1 MCRIY
6 IAWDFLFMGALE
18 SRHETELEGA
28 RSESRARRP
37 PQTPPS
43 GLAFKYKGLTS
54 DKKCA
59 MIGCFVSHMEM
70 MLGTK
75 GLLRPTDAYELL
87 RFGRC

>member
-43 GLAFKYKGLTS
+43 GPALENRGLTS
-54 DKKCA
+54 GWYSVFETTRPLTGL
-59 MIGCFVSHMEM
+59 IFH
-70 MLGTK
+70 
-75 GLLRPTDAYELL
+75 LLRCRRST
-87 RFGRC
+87 

>member
-18 SRHETELEGA
+18 SRHETEFEGA

-43 GLAFKYKGLTS
+43 GPALENRGLTS
-54 DKKCA
+54 DWCVE
-59 MIGCFVSHMEM
+59 MIWCFVIHMED
-70 MLGTK
+70 LN
-75 GLLRPTDAYELL
+75 
-87 RFGRC
+87 CWISI

>member
-18 SRHETELEGA
+18 SRHETEFEGA

-43 GLAFKYKGLTS
+43 GPALENRGHTS
-54 DKKCA
+54 DWD
-59 MIGCFVSHMEM
+59 IVV
-70 MLGTK
+70 
-75 GLLRPTDAYELL
+75 
-87 RFGRC
+87 GR

>member
-43 GLAFKYKGLTS
+43 GPALENRG
-54 DKKCA
+54 
-59 MIGCFVSHMEM
+59 
-70 MLGTK
+70 
-75 GLLRPTDAYELL
+75 AYVRLVRGDDMVFCYSYGRFELL
-87 RFGRC
+87 DFNMRHGTSYNRCVAT